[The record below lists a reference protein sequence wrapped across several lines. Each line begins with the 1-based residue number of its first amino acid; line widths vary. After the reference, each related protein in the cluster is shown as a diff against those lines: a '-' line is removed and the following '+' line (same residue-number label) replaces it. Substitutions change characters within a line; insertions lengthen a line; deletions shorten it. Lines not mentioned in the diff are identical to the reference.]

1 VLEIVEVSLTQS
13 ELEKHCQGLFAN
25 WKYEEMIE
33 IYDSFQLSFEI
44 DFEQILT
51 NLINKDNTKL
61 AYKIIK

>member
-1 VLEIVEVSLTQS
+1 
-13 ELEKHCQGLFAN
+13 
-25 WKYEEMIE
+25 MIE
-33 IYDSFQLSFEI
+33 IYDSFQLTFDI